1 MAEKVI
7 MSGNEAIARGAYE
20 GGCVFA
26 SAYPGTPSTE
36 ILENMPQ
43 YKENVYSEWA
53 PNEKVAAEAAIG
65 ASIAGVRSFCAMKH
79 VGLNVAADPVFTV
92 AYTGVTG
99 GLVIISADDPGQHSS
114 QNEQDNRNYAKAARL
129 LMLEPS
135 SSQECKDYM
144 KMAFALSE
152 KFDAPVLFHVT
163 TRVCHSKGI
172 VELGER
178 VEADY
183 IPYEKK
189 IAKYVSA
196 PANAKKMRVNLE
208 TKLQMMEEYA
218 NTCEINQPEWHD
230 KKIGVV
236 TSGISYQY
244 AKETFGEN
252 ASYLKLGMT
261 FPLPTKLIE
270 DFCAQV
276 EKVYVIEEMDPY
288 LQEFLQ
294 IHGIECVGKPVIPT
308 FDELNTDIVRE
319 ALTGEVPE
327 SYESELK
334 SVVRPPSLCAGCPHR
349 GFFQAI
355 KKKKN
360 LMING
365 DIGCYT
371 LGANAPLNAL
381 DTAICMGAS
390 LSMAHGAS
398 QAYKMVGAETKAVG
412 VLGDSTFF
420 HSGITSIMDSIY
432 NQGHSISVI
441 LDNRITGMTGHQQNP
456 GSGFTL
462 MGKEAPEVDIPA
474 LLKAIGMKEENIH
487 TVNPNIL
494 EEVDKALD
502 ACIATDEPS
511 VIITR
516 WPCVLKKFSQQD
528 LDEFPTM
535 NKHQCEIDQDKCKNC
550 KMCVKT
556 GCPALMSTK
565 DKVEIDKTSCNGCTI
580 CKQVC
585 PFNAISEV
593 TR

>member
-20 GGCVFA
+20 GGCLFA

-43 YKENVYSEWA
+43 YKEKIYSEWA

-79 VGLNVAADPVFTV
+79 VGLNVAADPIFTF

-99 GLVIISADDPGQHSS
+99 GFVLVCADDPGQHSS

-178 VEADY
+178 EEVAQ

-189 IAKYVSA
+189 ITKYVTA
-196 PANAKKMRVNLE
+196 PANAKKLRVNLE
-208 TKLQMMEEYA
+208 SKLAAMEEYA

-244 AKETFGEN
+244 AKETFGDS

-261 FPLPTKLIE
+261 FPLPNALIK
-270 DFCAQV
+270 DFCSQV

-288 LQEFLQ
+288 LQEALERL
-294 IHGIECVGKPVIPT
+294 GIECVGKPVIPKY
-308 FDELNTDIVRE
+308 DELNSDIVRK
-319 ALTGEVPE
+319 ALTGVEAE
-327 SYESELK
+327 NYTSDMK
-334 SVVRPPSLCAGCPHR
+334 AVVRPPELCAGCPHR
-349 GFFQAI
+349 GFFQTI
-355 KKKKN
+355 KKKKD

-381 DTAICMGAS
+381 ETTICMGAS

-398 QAYKMVGAETKAVG
+398 QAFKMAGAKTKAVG

-420 HSGITSIMDSIY
+420 HSGVTSVMDAIY

-462 MGKEAPEVDIPA
+462 MGDPAPEVDIPA
-474 LLKAIGMKEENIH
+474 LLKAIGMKEENIYI
-487 TVNPNIL
+487 VNPNKMD
-494 EEVDKALD
+494 EVDKALD
-502 ACIATDEPS
+502 ACIAKDEPT

-550 KMCVKT
+550 KLCVKS
-556 GCPALMSTK
+556 GCPALMSSK
-565 DKVEIDKTSCNGCTI
+565 DKVEINKTSCNGCTVCMQI
-580 CKQVC
+580 C
-585 PFNAISEV
+585 PFDAISEV

>member
-20 GGCVFA
+20 GGCTFA

-43 YKENVYSEWA
+43 YKDSVYSEWA
-53 PNEKVAAEAAIG
+53 PNEKVATEAAIG

-79 VGLNVAADPVFTV
+79 VGLNVAADPVFTF

-99 GLVIISADDPGQHSS
+99 GCVIVCADDPGQHSS

-135 SSQECKDYM
+135 SSQECKDFM
-144 KMAFALSE
+144 KLAFVLSE

-178 VEADY
+178 VEPEY
-183 IPYEKK
+183 IPYEKN
-189 IAKYVSA
+189 INKYVTA
-196 PANAKKMRVNLE
+196 PAYAKKLRANLE
-208 TKLQMMEEYA
+208 VKLQNMEEYA
-218 NTCEINQPEWHD
+218 NTCEINQPEWND

-244 AKETFGEN
+244 AKETFGKD

-276 EKVYVIEEMDPY
+276 EKVYVVEEMDPY
-288 LQEFLQ
+288 LQEFLER
-294 IHGIECVGKPVIPT
+294 HGIECVGKPVIPKY
-308 FDELNTDIVRE
+308 DELNTDVVRK
-319 ALTGEVPE
+319 ALTGEE
-327 SYESELK
+327 SVSYSSDLK
-334 SVVRPPSLCAGCPHR
+334 AVTRPPELCAGCPHR
-349 GFFQAI
+349 GFFQTI

-360 LMING
+360 LMVNG

-398 QAYKMVGAETKAVG
+398 QAYKRVGAKTKAVG

-420 HSGITSIMDSIY
+420 HSGITSVMDAIY
-432 NQGHSISVI
+432 NHGHSISVI

-462 MGKEAPEVDIPA
+462 MGDEAPEVDIPA

-487 TVNPNIL
+487 IVNPNKL
-494 EEVDKALD
+494 DEVDQALD
-502 ACIATDEPS
+502 ACIATDEPT

-535 NKHQCEIDQDKCKNC
+535 NKHQCVVDQDKCKNC
-550 KMCVKT
+550 KLCVKS
-556 GCPALMSTK
+556 GCPALISTK
-565 DKVEIDKTSCNGCTI
+565 DKVEINKTSCNGCTV
-580 CKQVC
+580 CMQVC
-585 PFNAISEV
+585 PFDAISEV